1 MAGCG
6 EDKISIRKGFL
17 ALLGWIDPL
26 FFFWLN
32 GRNCHAQIQNTYSF
46 FLLFFTF
53 LKMVLSS
60 VFNFISDFCMY
71 KFFSLLQFRGI
82 LRSLKSASHSSHPVC
97 VFVLCFLAA
106 NRAHNASKELKEAHC
121 AAVLS
126 TKTSKRKPEGRTS
139 LCIVNN
145 STVPKL
151 SPYSKLIAY
160 ISHISVNPTV
170 LVHGQSG

>member
-6 EDKISIRKGFL
+6 DDKISIRKGFL
-17 ALLGWIDPL
+17 AILGWIDPPFFFLVEWTKLSCSNSKYL
-26 FFFWLN
+26 FFFF
-32 GRNCHAQIQNTYSF
+32 AIFY
-46 FLLFFTF
+46 F

-82 LRSLKSASHSSHPVC
+82 LRSLKSASHSSHPVR

-126 TKTSKRKPEGRTS
+126 TKPAKES
-139 LCIVNN
+139 L
-145 STVPKL
+145 KGE
-151 SPYSKLIAY
+151 SPYVLWITLQSLNFLHTANL
-160 ISHISVNPTV
+160 SHISVTFQ
-170 LVHGQSG
+170 LIQLC

>member
-1 MAGCG
+1 M
-6 EDKISIRKGFL
+6 DWST
-17 ALLGWIDPL
+17 

-82 LRSLKSASHSSHPVC
+82 LRSLKSASHSSHPVR

-126 TKTSKRKPEGRTS
+126 TKPAKES
-139 LCIVNN
+139 L
-145 STVPKL
+145 KGE
-151 SPYSKLIAY
+151 SPYVLWITLQSLDFLHTANL
-160 ISHISVNPTV
+160 SHISVTFQ
-170 LVHGQSG
+170 LIQLC

>member
-1 MAGCG
+1 M
-6 EDKISIRKGFL
+6 DWST
-17 ALLGWIDPL
+17 

-106 NRAHNASKELKEAHC
+106 NRAHNAFKELKEAHC

-126 TKTSKRKPEGRTS
+126 TKTSKRKPEGR
-139 LCIVNN
+139 
-145 STVPKL
+145 TVPKL